1 MFAAAAERYGETD
14 VPDPPATPTPAGPVA
29 PGTLVAGRYQLVT
42 LLASGGMAE
51 VWEAIDEVLTRPV
64 AVKIL
69 LPHLAADTAFV
80 TRFRHEA
87 VAAARLSDPH
97 IVSIYDTCSD
107 GDIEAIVMELV
118 RGTTLRRLLDEQ
130 GHLPPR
136 QAVDIAVQVAAALEH
151 AHGNGLVHRDVK
163 PANILLSD
171 DGRVL
176 VADFGIAK
184 AAEGGAD
191 LTEVGQV
198 VGTAKYLSPE
208 QVEGGPL
215 DARSDVYALGVVL
228 YEMVCGR
235 PPFAGDNAT
244 TTAVARLTS
253 PPLRPRQ
260 VRAGI
265 PRPLEHE
272 VLRAMARHPGDR
284 HASAAELRSALQHLD
299 LGKAPGDDLT
309 VARDATAFSPSP
321 SPSPSPPDRRAA
333 PPGGH
338 QGDHRAPATRFTQ
351 TERPWLVPA
360 ALIVVVAAT
369 LGVVGVLLGRT
380 EVGRSLFDSVGER
393 DGTAGAE
400 GPLSVA
406 QVASFDPQG
415 SGGEHDEEL
424 PRLIDDDPATA
435 WTTEEYNSSDL
446 GGLKDG
452 VGVVLTLDR
461 ASELATLEVGSPTQG
476 WSASVYVA
484 ERPADD
490 LAGWGQAVDEQSGI
504 DGDASFDLAGA
515 SGGAVLLWITDL
527 GEGGGARA
535 STALTSVEVVA

>member
-1 MFAAAAERYGETD
+1 M
-14 VPDPPATPTPAGPVA
+14 PAGPAA
-29 PGTLVAGRYQLVT
+29 PGTLVGGRYQLVT
-42 LLASGGMAE
+42 LLAQGGMAE
-51 VWEAIDEVLTRPV
+51 VWEAVDEVLTRPV

-87 VAAARLSDPH
+87 VSAARLSDPH

-107 GDIEAIVMELV
+107 GDVEAIVMELV

-130 GHLPPR
+130 GSLSPR
-136 QAVDIAVQVAAALEH
+136 QAVDIAVQVAVALEH

-215 DARSDVYALGVVL
+215 DARSDVYALGVVI

-253 PPLRPRQ
+253 LPLRPRQ

-265 PRPLEHE
+265 PRVLEHE
-272 VLRAMARHPGDR
+272 VLRAMARQPGDR
-284 HASAAELRSALQHLD
+284 HASAAELRSALERLD
-299 LGKAPGDDLT
+299 LGKAGGDDLT
-309 VARDATAFSPSP
+309 VAGDATVFSPSGSASSFP
-321 SPSPSPPDRRAA
+321 SASPPGERAA
-333 PPGGH
+333 PTGGH
-338 QGDHRAPATRFTQ
+338 RGERPAPAPSFAQ
-351 TERPWLVPA
+351 SERRWLVPA

-380 EVGRSLFDSVGER
+380 EVGSNLFDSVGER
-393 DGTAGAE
+393 RGSVGADGPVGVV
-400 GPLSVA
+400 G
-406 QVASFDPQG
+406 VASFDPQG
-415 SGGEHDEEL
+415 NDGVENDDEL
-424 PRLIDDDPATA
+424 PALTD
-435 WTTEEYNSSDL
+435 TELDSTWSTVRYETRNL

-452 VGVVLTLDR
+452 VGVVLFLNET
-461 ASELATLEVGSPTQG
+461 AELATLEVGSPTQG

-484 ERPADD
+484 EQPADD
-490 LAGWGQAVDEQSGI
+490 LAGWGQPVAEEEDI
-504 DGDASFDLAGA
+504 DGDASFDLGGA
-515 SGGAVLLWITDL
+515 SGGAVLVWITDL
-527 GEGGGARA
+527 GDGSVGPRF
-535 STALTSVEVVA
+535 STALSSVEVAA

>member
-1 MFAAAAERYGETD
+1 
-14 VPDPPATPTPAGPVA
+14 
-29 PGTLVAGRYQLVT
+29 LVAGRYQLIT
-42 LLASGGMAE
+42 LVARGGMAE

-80 TRFRHEA
+80 TRFRREA

-130 GHLPPR
+130 GQLPPR
-136 QAVDIAVQVAAALEH
+136 RAVDIAVQVAAALEH

-191 LTEVGQV
+191 LTEIGQV

-208 QVEGGPL
+208 QVEGSPL

-235 PPFAGDNAT
+235 APFAGDNAT

-253 PPLRPRQ
+253 PPLSPRQ

-265 PRPLEHE
+265 SRPLEHE

-284 HASAAELRSALQHLD
+284 HSSAAEFRSALQHLD
-299 LGKAPGDDLT
+299 LGKSTEEDLT

-321 SPSPSPPDRRAA
+321 SPSPGRRAEPA
-333 PPGGH
+333 GGR
-338 QGDHRAPATRFTQ
+338 QGDHRAPATRFAR

-380 EVGRSLFDSVGER
+380 EVGRNLFGSGGER

-400 GPLSVA
+400 RPVNVTRVA
-406 QVASFDPQG
+406 AFDPQG

-424 PRLIDDDPATA
+424 PRLIDSDPATA

-461 ASELATLEVGSPTQG
+461 ARELTTLEVASPTQG

-490 LAGWGQAVDEQSGI
+490 LAGWGQALDEQSGI

>member
-1 MFAAAAERYGETD
+1 M
-14 VPDPPATPTPAGPVA
+14 PDPPAAPTPAGLVA
-29 PGTLVAGRYQLVT
+29 PGSLIAGRYQLVN
-42 LLASGGMAE
+42 LLAQGGMAE
-51 VWEAIDEVLTRPV
+51 VWEAVDTVLTRPV

-69 LPHLAADTAFV
+69 LPHLAADSAFV
-80 TRFRHEA
+80 ARFRHEA
-87 VAAARLSDPH
+87 IAAARLSDPH

-107 GDIEAIVMELV
+107 GDVEAIVMELV
-118 RGTTLRRLLDEQ
+118 RGSTLRRLLDEQ
-130 GHLPPR
+130 GHLSAR
-136 QAVDIAVQVAAALEH
+136 QAVDIAVQVAVALEH

-208 QVEGGPL
+208 QVEGGAL

-253 PPLRPRQ
+253 APMRPRK

-265 PRPLEHE
+265 PRSLEQE
-272 VLRAMARHPGDR
+272 ILRAMARHPGDR

-299 LGKAPGDDLT
+299 LGRRAADDNT
-309 VARDATAFSPSP
+309 VARDVTAFSP
-321 SPSPSPPDRRAA
+321 PPPPARAGA
-333 PPGGH
+333 AGGRT
-338 QGDHRAPATRFTQ
+338 GRHRAPTPRVTQ
-351 TERPWLVPA
+351 AGRPWLVPA

-380 EVGRSLFDSVGER
+380 NVGRNLFDSAGE
-393 DGTAGAE
+393 GQGSAGAE
-400 GPLSVA
+400 GPVTITGA
-406 QVASFDPQG
+406 ASFDPFG
-415 SGGEHDEEL
+415 SDGEHDEEL
-424 PRLIDDDPATA
+424 PLLIDDDPDTA
-435 WTTEEYNSSDL
+435 WTTEEYNGREL
-446 GGLKDG
+446 GGLKPG
-452 VGVVLTLDR
+452 VGVVLTLDE
-461 ASELATLEVGSPTQG
+461 AGELATLEVGSPTRG

-490 LAGWGQAVDEQSGI
+490 LAGWGQPVATEEGI
-504 DGDASFDLAGA
+504 EGDASFPLDGA
-515 SGGAVLLWITDL
+515 SGGAVLVWITDL
-527 GEGGGARA
+527 GEGRGARV
-535 STALTSVEVVA
+535 STALSSVEVLT

>member
-1 MFAAAAERYGETD
+1 M
-14 VPDPPATPTPAGPVA
+14 PDPPPTPTPAGPIA
-29 PGTLVAGRYQLVT
+29 PGTRISGRYQLVT
-42 LLASGGMAE
+42 LLAKGGMAE
-51 VWEAIDEVLTRPV
+51 VWEAMDEVLARPV

-87 VAAARLSDPH
+87 VSAARLSDPH
-97 IVSIYDTCSD
+97 IVSIYDTCSE
-107 GDIEAIVMELV
+107 GTVEAIVMELV
-118 RGTTLRRLLDEQ
+118 RGTTLRRLLDEH

-136 QAVDIAVQVAAALEH
+136 QAVDIAVQVASALEH
-151 AHGNGLVHRDVK
+151 AHLNGLVHRDVK
-163 PANILLSD
+163 PGNILLSD

-215 DARSDVYALGVVL
+215 DARSDVYALGIVL

-235 PPFAGDNAT
+235 PPFSGENST

-253 PPLRPRQ
+253 QPMRPRQ

-265 PRPLEHE
+265 PRSLEQI
-272 VLRAMARHPGDR
+272 VLRAMARRPGDR
-284 HASAAELRSALQHLD
+284 HASAAELRAALEHVD
-299 LGKAPGDDLT
+299 LGRMETSDAT
-309 VARDATAFSPSP
+309 VARDATVYSSSSSATSALPLAARAP
-321 SPSPSPPDRRAA
+321 QGPGRPDGRTGSR
-333 PPGGH
+333 
-338 QGDHRAPATRFTQ
+338 RAPARRRDR

-360 ALIVVVAAT
+360 ALVVVVAAT

-380 EVGRSLFDSVGER
+380 QMGRDIFDSAGNGR
-393 DGTAGAE
+393 GPAGAE
-400 GPLSVA
+400 EPVA
-406 QVASFDPQG
+406 IDRVASFDPQG
-415 SGGEHDEEL
+415 NDGVENDNEL
-424 PRLIDDDPATA
+424 PALTDGDTGSTWSTVRYDTR
-435 WTTEEYNSSDL
+435 DL

-452 VGVVLTLDR
+452 VGVVLTLNE
-461 ASELATLEVGSPTQG
+461 ASDLATLEVGSPTQG

-490 LAGWGQAVDEQSGI
+490 LAAWGQPVDSEEGI
-504 DGDASFDLAGA
+504 DGDASFDLNGESGA
-515 SGGAVLLWITDL
+515 AVLVWITDL
-527 GEGGGARA
+527 GDGSVGPRF
-535 STALTSVEVVA
+535 STALSSVEVVV

>member
-1 MFAAAAERYGETD
+1 
-14 VPDPPATPTPAGPVA
+14 
-29 PGTLVAGRYQLVT
+29 
-42 LLASGGMAE
+42 MAE
-51 VWEAIDEVLTRPV
+51 VWEAVDEVLARPV

-80 TRFRHEA
+80 ARFRHEA
-87 VAAARLSDPH
+87 VSAARLSDPH
-97 IVSIYDTCSD
+97 IVSIFDTCSD
-107 GDIEAIVMELV
+107 GDVEAIVMELV

-130 GHLPPR
+130 GHLPAR
-136 QAVDIAVQVAAALEH
+136 RAIDIAVQVAVALEH

-253 PPLRPRQ
+253 LPLRPRQ

-265 PRPLEHE
+265 PRVLEHE

-284 HASAAELRSALQHLD
+284 HASAAELRSALEHLD
-299 LGKAPGDDLT
+299 LGRAGGEDAT
-309 VARDATAFSPSP
+309 VARDATAFSPLRPASSSRGRTARGRP
-321 SPSPSPPDRRAA
+321 
-333 PPGGH
+333 
-338 QGDHRAPATRFTQ
+338 APAHGLQGERRVPVSRFAPGN
-351 TERPWLVPA
+351 RSWLVPA

-380 EVGRSLFDSVGER
+380 EVSRELFDSESESRSSVGG
-393 DGTAGAE
+393 DGPPVAIAE
-400 GPLSVA
+400 
-406 QVASFDPQG
+406 VASFDPQG
-415 SGGEHDEEL
+415 SGGEHDSEL
-424 PRLIDDDPATA
+424 PFLVDDDPTSA
-435 WTTEEYNSSDL
+435 WTTEEYNSRDL

-452 VGVVLTLDR
+452 VGVVLTLNE
-461 ASELATLEVGSPTQG
+461 AVELAALEVRSPTQD
-476 WSASVYVA
+476 WAASVYVA
-484 ERPADD
+484 EQAADD
-490 LAGWGQAVDEQSGI
+490 LAGWGQPVAEEGGI
-504 DGDASFDLAGA
+504 DGDATFDLGGA
-515 SGGAVLLWITDL
+515 AGGAVLLWITDL
-527 GEGGGARA
+527 GDGSGARV
-535 STALTSVEVVA
+535 STALSSVEVTA

>member
-1 MFAAAAERYGETD
+1 MFGATTDRYGETD
-14 VPDPPATPTPAGPVA
+14 VPEPPAAPTPVGPVA
-29 PGTLVAGRYQLVT
+29 SGTLIAGRYQLVT
-42 LLASGGMAE
+42 LLAQGGMAE
-51 VWEAIDEVLTRPV
+51 VWEAVDKVLTRPV

-80 TRFRHEA
+80 ARFRHEA

-107 GDIEAIVMELV
+107 GDVEAIVMELV
-118 RGTTLRRLLDEQ
+118 RGITLRRLLDEQ

-136 QAVDIAVQVAAALEH
+136 QAVDIAVQVAVALEH

-228 YEMVCGR
+228 YEMICGR

-253 PPLRPRQ
+253 QATRPRK

-265 PRPLEHE
+265 PRSLEQ
-272 VLRAMARHPGDR
+272 VVVRAMARQPGDR

-299 LGKAPGDDLT
+299 LGRPEGDDAT

-321 SPSPSPPDRRAA
+321 SPAGQRTGPAGPR
-333 PPGGH
+333 
-338 QGDHRAPATRFTQ
+338 RAPAPRSVQ
-351 TERPWLVPA
+351 TGRPWLVPA

-380 EVGRSLFDSVGER
+380 NMGQNLLDSGGDGRSGS
-393 DGTAGAE
+393 GAQAPVTIT
-400 GPLSVA
+400 GA
-406 QVASFDPQG
+406 ASFDPQG
-415 SGGEHDEEL
+415 DDGVENDDQL
-424 PRLIDDDPATA
+424 PALIDSDPEST
-435 WTTEEYNSSDL
+435 WSTVRYDTRDL

-452 VGVVLTLDR
+452 VGVVLTLDE
-461 ASELATLEVGSPTQG
+461 AAELAALDVGSPTQG

-490 LAGWGQAVDEQSGI
+490 IAGWGQPVATEEGI
-504 DGDASFDLAGA
+504 DGDASFALDGA
-515 SGGAVLLWITDL
+515 SGGVVLVWITDL
-527 GEGGGARA
+527 GDGSVGPRF
-535 STALTSVEVVA
+535 STALTSVRVVT